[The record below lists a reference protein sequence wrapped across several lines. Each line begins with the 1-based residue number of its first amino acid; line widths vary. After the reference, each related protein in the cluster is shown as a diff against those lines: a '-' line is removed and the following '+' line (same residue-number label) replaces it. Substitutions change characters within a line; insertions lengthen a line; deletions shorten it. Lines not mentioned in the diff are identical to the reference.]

1 MEVSIEFLGMQ
12 REVTKTYSITMPIK
26 EKTKVNDALEYVRQ
40 QYPDLPLDEE
50 RILITVNQK
59 IASLDSVLSAND
71 TISFLPFISGG

>member
-12 REVTKTYSITMPIK
+12 RVVTKTHSITMPIK

-40 QYPDLPLDEE
+40 QYPELPLDKE
-50 RILITVNQK
+50 RVLITVNQK
-59 IASLDSVLSAND
+59 IASLDRVLRAND